1 MAVRKTHILLLALL
15 LAGPAS
21 AQTTIVL
28 PETSVAEHAAVST
41 NDARVII
48 EVRKVQDNSVSLAII
63 VDAKEPLAFE
73 QKPGDR
79 ITLNAEED
87 AYEVDIRRTHGNTVD
102 IAVSQHSR

>member
-1 MAVRKTHILLLALL
+1 MAVHKTRVLLLALI
-15 LAGPAS
+15 LAAPAS
-21 AQTTIVL
+21 AQTIAL

-41 NDARVII
+41 NDSRVII

-102 IAVSQHSR
+102 IAVSQHRR